1 MRFAR
6 RATLLSLSCSL
17 FFAAGCSED
26 SQQKPIATVP
36 GQDHGHDHGHE
47 HEHTYESVKDAVDEL
62 VALRNS
68 IRDAFA
74 KNDEE
79 AAHDP
84 LHEIGHVLEAIPAQ
98 ARKDK
103 LADDKV
109 AAVESACN
117 TLMDAFGA
125 VDKTMHGQ
133 EGSKYSDVSAK
144 IDAAVDELVK
154 ACGVEAPADEKPAEA
169 APADAAKPADAPA
182 TETPAAP
189 AGGEAAP
196 K

>member
-17 FFAAGCSED
+17 FLVAGCTED
-26 SQQKPIATVP
+26 SQQKPIASVP
-36 GQDHGHDHGHE
+36 GQDHGHDHE
-47 HEHTYESVKDAVDEL
+47 HEHTYESVKDAVEEL
-62 VALRNS
+62 IALRNT

-74 KNDEE
+74 KNDGD

-98 ARKDK
+98 AKKDK
-103 LADDKV
+103 IGDDKV
-109 AAVESACN
+109 AIVETACN

-133 EGSKYSDVSAK
+133 EGSSYSEVSAK

-154 ACGVEAPADEKPAEA
+154 ACGVEVPAAEKPADA
-169 APADAAKPADAPA
+169 APADAAKPAETPA
-182 TETPAAP
+182 SETPAAP
-189 AGGEAAP
+189 AGGDSAP
-196 K
+196 KSE